1 MRSYAIRL
9 SAALVAFLVGVTSA
23 NILPASSFGTRFYGE
38 SEGEVLAVER
48 EYVRAHLE
56 RDIPALDRV
65 LADDFTSFRGRVR
78 KEHRLAMLANPL
90 FAVTSLST
98 EGVRVRVRGDVA
110 WVRGT
115 ARMAGSLRGHEFD
128 TPPYRFSRRYERRE
142 GRWQIVSCKFSL
154 RE

>member
-9 SAALVAFLVGVTSA
+9 SAALASFVIGITSV
-23 NILPASSFGTRFYGE
+23 NLLSTSSFGTLLAGE
-38 SEGEVLAVER
+38 SEHEVLEVER
-48 EYVRAHLE
+48 EYIRAHLE
-56 RDIPALDRV
+56 RDVPALERV

-90 FAVTSLST
+90 FTVTSLST
-98 EGVRVRVRGDVA
+98 EGVRVRVRGGVA

-115 ARMAGSLRGHEFD
+115 ARMSGSLRGHEFN
-128 TPPYRFSRRYERRE
+128 TPPYHFSRRYEKRD
-142 GRWQIVSCKFSL
+142 GRWQVVSCRFSF